1 MMATRF
7 EKQFYLQC
15 VEAVDW
21 KRGVPRVNAT
31 SGRTLISD
39 NKETQQISVTVQ
51 KLEKPDTGVY
61 WCGVYFNY
69 TKEVQIMKRIV
80 LRISED
86 FTNFRVRMPTA
97 STDESQDEDIKDNSE
112 GASSLLAMTPGM
124 VTAFFAGILLG
135 KVLVAVAGYMIMK
148 RRATMERGKNTR
160 KRERKAP
167 HQWLFRSEGISIQQR
182 PPFWREVFC
191 ETRTEEPD
199 CENVSTFTLSTSRN
213 SFITL
218 SASGHSKY

>member
-1 MMATRF
+1 MMAFQLLLLLIGGVSGQSTQTIQRGAG
-7 EKQFYLQC
+7 ETVTVHCDYGEDYKNYGKIWCRETGRNICNTILITSLQ
-15 VEAVDW
+15 
-21 KRGVPRVNAT
+21 RGVPRVNAT

-160 KRERKAP
+160 KRERSV
-167 HQWLFRSEGISIQQR
+167 L
-182 PPFWREVFC
+182 
-191 ETRTEEPD
+191 
-199 CENVSTFTLSTSRN
+199 
-213 SFITL
+213 
-218 SASGHSKY
+218 

>member
-1 MMATRF
+1 MELLWKVHRIQSQSTQTIQRGAGETVTVHCDYGEDYKNYGKIWCR
-7 EKQFYLQC
+7 ETGRNICNTILITSLQ
-15 VEAVDW
+15 
-21 KRGVPRVNAT
+21 RGVPRVNAT

-112 GASSLLAMTPGM
+112 GARCSVKPGLRSRTVKMSALSPSALHETVSLRFLHQAIP
-124 VTAFFAGILLG
+124 
-135 KVLVAVAGYMIMK
+135 
-148 RRATMERGKNTR
+148 NTR
-160 KRERKAP
+160 IKMQSKVNR
-167 HQWLFRSEGISIQQR
+167 QTTGI
-182 PPFWREVFC
+182 
-191 ETRTEEPD
+191 
-199 CENVSTFTLSTSRN
+199 
-213 SFITL
+213 
-218 SASGHSKY
+218 